1 MKLYLVRHGETTDNT
16 ERRYQTKDSCLSLL
30 GKKQAHILAK
40 RLQNIDI
47 DYIYCSPQKRAQETG
62 LIINNTLK
70 KQVEFTPLLSEFKR
84 PSELEGKLKDG
95 SEIKKLSQMLK
106 DNFHN
111 PSWRHSD
118 EETFFDIRKRALACI
133 EMVKSSQKENV
144 LVVSHNLFISAIVS
158 VLMFGEKVTSYE
170 LSQWMYFAVMENTGI
185 SVCQYS
191 QDKGWRLMAWN
202 DHTHFGELR

>member
-1 MKLYLVRHGETTDNT
+1 
-16 ERRYQTKDSCLSLL
+16 
-30 GKKQAHILAK
+30 
-40 RLQNIDI
+40 
-47 DYIYCSPQKRAQETG
+47 
-62 LIINNTLK
+62 
-70 KQVEFTPLLSEFKR
+70 
-84 PSELEGKLKDG
+84 
-95 SEIKKLSQMLK
+95 MLK

-118 EETFFDIRKRALACI
+118 EETFYDIRKRALACI
-133 EMVKSSQKENV
+133 EMVKSSQKENI